1 MEQAAPAEGRCLE
14 DIQQGIR
21 LGTICIENND
31 KREAP
36 AIQLPLFGDS
46 ARLRCIA
53 RDMAGVGSSAD
64 PL

>member
-1 MEQAAPAEGRCLE
+1 ME